1 MVMIPHSSSLVGPPD
16 TGAPEKIVITACGI
30 VSPAGIGKEA
40 FMAGLA
46 KSIPFGRG
54 AEYPHIGAITV
65 AQVPEFD
72 MRAID
77 RRLDVRS
84 MDKSSVFAIAA
95 ARLALQE
102 ANMPD
107 RPALRGP
114 IGLFLHLASGSTAAE
129 SDHIASL
136 LNDDFRVQQVT
147 SFPYVVPNSITGN
160 VCKALTLF
168 GHNSTLC
175 FGNGAGLF
183 GLGFSWYALRNGHA
197 NALLSGSVDELL
209 PRTLADKVLAGLL
222 RPREE
227 VPAEGSCV
235 FMLET
240 LSHAR
245 LRKAPL
251 LGEVR
256 SIAYSTDTAS
266 LMSIDASPETLETTI
281 RRALSEAG
289 ITAQEIY
296 AVCLNGFGAQREKQ
310 AVGSVMGASRYKVF
324 DVSPILGCASAT
336 LPLYNL
342 AYGILDSSFET
353 SGSKNYIL
361 SVFSSSTGVNCAAI
375 IKKCT

>member
-1 MVMIPHSSSLVGPPD
+1 
-16 TGAPEKIVITACGI
+16 
-30 VSPAGIGKEA
+30 
-40 FMAGLA
+40 
-46 KSIPFGRG
+46 
-54 AEYPHIGAITV
+54 
-65 AQVPEFD
+65 

-95 ARLALQE
+95 ARIALQE
-102 ANMPD
+102 ANIPD

-129 SDHIASL
+129 SDHINSL

-147 SFPYVVPNSITGN
+147 AFPYVVPNSITGN
-160 VCKALTLF
+160 VCKALTLN

-209 PRTLADKVLAGLL
+209 PRTLTDKVLAGLL
-222 RPREE
+222 RPHEE

-251 LGEVR
+251 LGEVC
-256 SIAYSTDTAS
+256 SIAYSTDTTTLLS
-266 LMSIDASPETLETTI
+266 TEASPKTFEKTI

-289 ITAQEIY
+289 IAPHEVY
-296 AVCLNGFGAQREKQ
+296 AVSLNAFGAHGEKQ
-310 AVGSVMGASRYKVF
+310 AVDSVLLTSRYKTF
-324 DVSPILGCASAT
+324 YVSPILGFAPAT

-361 SVFSSSTGVNCAAI
+361 SVFSAPSGSQCAAVI
-375 IKKCT
+375 RKYGPVSSRI